1 MEINKLKLA
10 QQIVNCQIAYY
21 NIENELQYKS
31 DVKPF
36 GDNIFQFNPEAIA
49 ELISIKYSDIDNA
62 IHWTMCISN
71 KTFVGSLDVKF
82 YNEPVKTADI
92 HELYFNTLEDELE
105 SLYFK
110 QHLLKNILTYKH

>member
-10 QQIVNCQIAYY
+10 QQIVNCQIAYH

-31 DVKPF
+31 DIKPL

-49 ELISIKYSDIDNA
+49 ELISAKYSDIDNA
-62 IHWTMCISN
+62 IHWTMHLSN

-82 YNEPVKTADI
+82 YDEPVKSVDI

-105 SLYFK
+105 SLCFK
-110 QHLLKNILTYKH
+110 QHLIKDVLSRK